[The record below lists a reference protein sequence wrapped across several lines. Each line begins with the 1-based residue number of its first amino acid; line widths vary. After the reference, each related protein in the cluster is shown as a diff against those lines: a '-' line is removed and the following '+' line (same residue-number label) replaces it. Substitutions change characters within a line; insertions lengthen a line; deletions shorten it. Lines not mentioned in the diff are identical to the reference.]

1 MTDAPAAPD
10 GTGGPVLAVDVG
22 NTNVCLGLLEGREM
36 RASWRIRTDPG
47 QTEDEFTITLAQLLS
62 TSESPVGRIAGAV
75 VASVVPPLTDVVIA
89 GIRKRTP
96 GPLFVVGPG
105 LRTGITIR
113 TDNPR
118 EVGAD
123 RIVNA
128 VAASEIAPGGAIVV
142 DLGTATTLD
151 CISPHCEYL
160 GGVIAPGITISA
172 EALFRRA
179 AKLPKVTIGRPR
191 RVLGKNTE
199 LSMQSGLFYGYVSL
213 IDGLVDRLAEEMGF
227 TPQVI
232 ATGGHAA
239 ALADAS
245 RTITR
250 VEPDL
255 TLLGLAII
263 WQRNRG

>member
-113 TDNPR
+113 
-118 EVGAD
+118 
-123 RIVNA
+123 
-128 VAASEIAPGGAIVV
+128 
-142 DLGTATTLD
+142 TATTLD